1 MVALPTRYYVQ
12 SARIGDAADPSG
24 AWKTDWLTFDPEW
37 ADAYAKSLETGDLS
51 LGSEDGETLPDG
63 VPTGDGRD
71 SVSTMTRVM
80 TAEELRAED
89 PDALRV
95 IEFNTMPVFWAQL
108 AAWAERLIDP
118 RHT

>member
-12 SARIGDAADPSG
+12 SARIGDPADPSG
-24 AWKTDWLTFDPEW
+24 AWKTDWLTFDREW
-37 ADAYAKSLETGDLS
+37 ADAYAKSLETGALS
-51 LGSEDGETLPDG
+51 QGSDDETLPDG
-63 VPTGDGRD
+63 VAAGDGSD
-71 SVSTMTRVM
+71 SVSTTTRVM

-118 RHT
+118 GHT